1 MKSLGIILGVVMAL
15 VFVPALVYAE
25 TGQAVTTNPPL
36 AQPLVR
42 EGTLALKLADALK
55 VGTATNEAEAE
66 SMLAAVGITPR
77 NGWIADYP
85 VTPDVSGELQ
95 AAVGAAADA
104 GKLKVAK
111 DDALNAYHNTLVEYG
126 LSVNPDTSGEAVV
139 EPPPEA
145 YSDTSAMYDYYYDEG
160 PPVVTY
166 YSPPPDYAY
175 LYSWVPYPFWWSDVW
190 FPGFFVLG
198 DFDVDIGGHG
208 HRYGHH
214 DHEFVSNHFRDHDGR
229 MFRVDPA
236 DRRHD
241 GRFSESRG
249 WDHRGRRGAEAI
261 INRSQ
266 TRSFVPGLNRGNAIA
281 APSVS
286 RGAVMPQSR
295 PGLSVPHSGAP
306 GRISSSTVG
315 SPGYSVGAATV
326 HPSQNLAAFSRP
338 TERSTA
344 PGAAVGRSFGGSE
357 YRGER
362 SFSRQS
368 FSGTRSFSNPSFS
381 GAASRP
387 AFNEGGAYS
396 APSFGGRSFSA
407 PPATGRG
414 EGGWR
419 GGGFSGWHGGGSFGG
434 ERRR

>member
-1 MKSLGIILGVVMAL
+1 
-15 VFVPALVYAE
+15 

-126 LSVNPDTSGEAVV
+126 LSVNPDTSGEAVG

-145 YSDTSAMYDYYYDEG
+145 YPDTSAMYDYYYDEG

-208 HRYGHH
+208 HRHGHH

-236 DRRHD
+236 HRHHD
-241 GRFSESRG
+241 GMNGMIAGTRG
-249 WDHRGRRGAEAI
+249 WDHAGRRGAEAI

-266 TRSFVPGLNRGNAIA
+266 TRGLTPWLNRGNAIA
-281 APSVS
+281 APSAS
-286 RGAVMPQSR
+286 RGAVMPATR
-295 PGLSVPHSGAP
+295 RGFSVPHSGVP
-306 GRISSSTVG
+306 GRISGSTAG
-315 SPGYSVGAATV
+315 SPGYRGGAAAV
-326 HPSQNLAAFSRP
+326 APSQNRAIFSRP
-338 TERSTA
+338 AEQSVA
-344 PGAAVGRSFGGSE
+344 PGVAEGRPFGGYE
-357 YRGER
+357 YHGE
-362 SFSRQS
+362 
-368 FSGTRSFSNPSFS
+368 RSFSNPSFS
-381 GAASRP
+381 GATSRP
-387 AFNEGGAYS
+387 AFNEGRAYS

-407 PPATGRG
+407 PPAAGRG
-414 EGGWR
+414 GGGWG

-434 ERRR
+434 GRRR